1 MNRRQLCFGAAPLA
15 FCLAAILSGCS
26 SGSSTHIVSY
36 AVPANVT
43 LTPATTA
50 SLDVGTSLAF
60 SAQAEDN
67 KDNAVTQPITYFSSN
82 PAVVTIA
89 ANGIACAGSWDSISS
104 PQVCTPG
111 PVGTAQITASAQGVS
126 SPPTTIYV
134 HQHIESV
141 VINPVPVLSNPTS
154 PCITKGQTFEYAAT
168 AYSGGADITTTVGQF
183 TWFTATAGVVTL
195 STPATLLRNQV
206 QATAGNPGLSS
217 TFASISGVNSAPFNF
232 ITCPVQSITLAVNG
246 SSSNPIILTQGLSQ
260 TVVAIVTDS
269 LGNIISA
276 PPLTWSSSE
285 SSLVAVTGSSSTQNA
300 PTATISA
307 SEVGG
312 ASIVASCT
320 PPTCNVGF
328 QPSLPIYANSALGVV
343 VMPNASS
350 SPSTTT
356 ATFTLDVTTSD
367 CQTTAG
373 CTTTLVPITAPA
385 NTLGAAIALPSTP
398 NSFIFS
404 RSGGTGYLGTDV
416 GDFGTAGLMKLSTS
430 SGTSPA
436 ATANTATPG
445 KAISVSPDGTKVVVA
460 DTADPNSPPQVFIFD
475 TTAGT
480 DTAIELAS
488 GTTNVAADFSPDSLK
503 AFIVGTAGSSS
514 TLYIY
519 SKIDA
524 LQTIPLAAVARDVA
538 FEPSGNFGFITDQA
552 ASELSLVPTC
562 DNPPPPTVPPVTLS
576 PTTESPFFIRP
587 LTDGKM
593 LTVESSGIELFTP
606 AISGSGCAFPR
617 PYPVTANSNPGNLSI
632 PGDLTVMNHSAFFNL
647 GQGNFVSR
655 KLIVSADGSTA
666 YILAND
672 ANNNPLGMVI
682 VFNVSSGTSSAISLL
697 GNAIPLDAALTPDGT
712 VLYVGASDGTVHA
725 VSTVVGGDFQQ
736 IQFPLG
742 LCRNSASQ
750 PFATPCNPDL
760 LAIAP

>member
-26 SGSSTHIVSY
+26 SGSSTHVVSY
-36 AVPANVT
+36 AVPANVA
-43 LTPATTA
+43 LTPVTTA
-50 SLDVGTSLAF
+50 SLDVGATLAF
-60 SAQAEDN
+60 SAQAENN
-67 KDNAVTQPITYFSSN
+67 KDAAVTQPITYFSSN
-82 PAVVTIA
+82 PAVVTVA
-89 ANGIACAGSWDSISS
+89 ASGIACAGSWDSISS

-126 SPPTTIYV
+126 SPPTTVYV
-134 HQHIESV
+134 HQHIDSI
-141 VINPVPVLSNPTS
+141 VINPLPVESNPTS
-154 PCITKGQTFEYAAT
+154 PCITKGQTFEYAAM

-183 TWFTATAGVVTL
+183 TWSTATASVVTL
-195 STPATLLRNQV
+195 STPTNLLRNQV

-232 ITCPVQSITLAVNG
+232 ITCPVQSITLSVNG
-246 SSSNPIILTQGLSQ
+246 ISSNPIILTQGLSQ
-260 TVVAIVTDS
+260 TVRAVVTDS

-285 SSLVAVTGSSSTQNA
+285 PSLVAVTRSASTQNA

-307 SEVGG
+307 SGVGG
-312 ASIVASCT
+312 GSVVASCT

-328 QPSLPIYANSALGVV
+328 QPSLPIYANGAVGVV
-343 VMPNASS
+343 VTPNASTS
-350 SPSTTT
+350 TSTTAT
-356 ATFTLDVTTSD
+356 TFTLDVTTSD

-373 CTTTLVPITAPA
+373 CTTTLVPITTPA

-404 RSGGTGYLGTDV
+404 RSGGIGYLGTDL
-416 GDFGTAGLMKLSTS
+416 GDFGTAGLMRLSTS
-430 SGTSPA
+430 GTSA
-436 ATANTATPG
+436 TATANTATPG

-480 DTAIELAS
+480 DTAIQLAS

-503 AFIVGTAGSSS
+503 AFIVASVGSSS

-524 LQTIPLAAVARDVA
+524 LQTIPLAAAAQDVA
-538 FEPSGNFGFITDQA
+538 FEPSGNFGYIADEA
-552 ASELSLVPTC
+552 AWELSLLPTC
-562 DNPPPPTVPPVTLS
+562 DNPPPPAVPPVTVA
-576 PTTESPFFIRP
+576 PTIESPFFIRP

-606 AISGSGCAFPR
+606 TISGTGCAFPR
-617 PYPVTANSNPGNLSI
+617 PYPVSANFNPGNASI
-632 PGDLTVMNHSAFFNL
+632 PGDLTVTNHSAFFNL
-647 GQGNFVSR
+647 GQGNFVPR

-672 ANNNPLGMVI
+672 ANNNPLGVVI
-682 VFNVSSGTSSAISLL
+682 MFNVSSGTSSAISLA